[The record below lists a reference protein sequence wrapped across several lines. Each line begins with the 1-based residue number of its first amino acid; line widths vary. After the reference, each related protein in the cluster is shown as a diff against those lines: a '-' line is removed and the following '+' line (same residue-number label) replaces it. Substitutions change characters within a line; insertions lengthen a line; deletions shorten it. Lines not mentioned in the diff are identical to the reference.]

1 MLDRWFL
8 FWIPRNVFFDVRVSF
23 FFSLFSG
30 AQKWRASSLTPSL
43 VPCVQLSVRVD
54 FFGVRSRHHR
64 AFHVTPL
71 WKRWLFIIFR
81 ISERARLR
89 SQHTRLAS
97 SAIYI
102 FLFHS
107 LSLISRTLHDE
118 RYSKSFGFHSWH
130 DYVIWKKNVKKE
142 CGKNFRLVALPRAA
156 QILHTRPHQ
165 REIIQASWRYD
176 HRFRGT
182 TYMRPSFSFESLYKV
197 LKKARR
203 FYDAVS
209 SVQYSC
215 VYIFYRFDA
224 VAFKN
229 NITTTQ
235 CIPWSGFKRS
245 RNSHGTPNLRGQ
257 KCFAQ

>member
-1 MLDRWFL
+1 MNDTL
-8 FWIPRNVFFDVRVSF
+8 
-23 FFSLFSG
+23 
-30 AQKWRASSLTPSL
+30 
-43 VPCVQLSVRVD
+43 
-54 FFGVRSRHHR
+54 
-64 AFHVTPL
+64 
-71 WKRWLFIIFR
+71 
-81 ISERARLR
+81 
-89 SQHTRLAS
+89 
-97 SAIYI
+97 
-102 FLFHS
+102 S
-107 LSLISRTLHDE
+107 LSAFTHDMIT
-118 RYSKSFGFHSWH
+118 SSG
-130 DYVIWKKNVKKE
+130 KKCKKE

-156 QILHTRPHQ
+156 QLLHTRPHQ